1 MKLTR
6 TLRGGLFAFALVL
19 GGCGGILGG
28 GGSADMYR
36 FGSLPA
42 AEPMALPSNAAQPVS
57 IVYVGANFERAIN
70 GDRIL
75 TVTGSQ
81 AAYVADARW
90 IAPASEMFDAATL
103 QAFERRA
110 PSARIVRLRGAPV
123 PDYAMGIDVRRFE
136 VEYAGGAGAPPDI
149 VIEARVRLMRW
160 ADRTLVAEWPVVSR
174 ETASENR
181 VATIVDAFDRG
192 TATVV
197 ARIADL
203 TQETLTRNAALGAG
217 QVNRP

>member
-1 MKLTR
+1 MTIAPRYALY
-6 TLRGGLFAFALVL
+6 GLALML
-19 GGCGGILGG
+19 AGCGGLLGG

-42 AEPMALPSNAAQPVS
+42 AEPMALPPGAAQPVT
-57 IVYVGANFERAIN
+57 IVYVGANFERAID

-81 AAYVADARW
+81 AGYVADARW
-90 IAPASEMFDAATL
+90 IAPASEMFDAAAL
-103 QAFERRA
+103 RAFEQRA
-110 PSARIVRLRGAPV
+110 PSARIVRLRGSPL
-123 PDYAMGIDVRRFE
+123 PEYAMGIDVRRFE
-136 VEYAGGAGAPPDI
+136 ADYSAGAGAPPDI

-160 ADRTLVAEWPVVSR
+160 ADRTLVGEWPVVSR
-174 ETASENR
+174 ETARENR

-203 TQETLTRNAALGAG
+203 TQETLTRNAAVAG
-217 QVNRP
+217 DSASRP

>member
-1 MKLTR
+1 MR
-6 TLRGGLFAFALVL
+6 IGLWSRNALYGL
-19 GGCGGILGG
+19 GLMLCGCGGLLGG
-28 GGSADMYR
+28 GGSADLYR

-42 AEPMALPSNAAQPVS
+42 AEPQALPPEAARPVL

-81 AAYVADARW
+81 AGYVADARW
-90 IAPASEMFDAATL
+90 IAPASEMFDAAAVR
-103 QAFERRA
+103 AFEQRA
-110 PSARIVRLRGAPV
+110 PSARIVRLRGAPL
-123 PDYAMGIDVRRFE
+123 PDYALGIDVRRFE
-136 VEYAGGAGAPPDI
+136 VEYAGGVGAPPEV
-149 VIEARVRLMRW
+149 VIEARARLMRW

-174 ETASENR
+174 ETATENR

-197 ARIADL
+197 ARIADV
-203 TQETLTRNAALGAG
+203 TQETLTRNAAVATGDPS
-217 QVNRP
+217 RP